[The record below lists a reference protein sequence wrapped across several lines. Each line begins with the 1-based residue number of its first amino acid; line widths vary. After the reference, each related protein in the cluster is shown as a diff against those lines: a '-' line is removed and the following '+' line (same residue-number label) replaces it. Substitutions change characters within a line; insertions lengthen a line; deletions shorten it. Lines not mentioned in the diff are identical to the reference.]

1 MRKVL
6 WSAVAI
12 TAVMAAGGG
21 WMLLAQEPNN
31 PYTSAPAAQAGIKV
45 EEYAGGLS
53 HPWGMTFLPNGAM
66 LVTERDGRL
75 WRIAGKGVPPV
86 EIKGVPKVQTG
97 GQAGLLDVA
106 LDPEFSDNNRIYFSY
121 AEAGEDGKAGTAVAS
136 ATLMGNALQDVRVI
150 FRQQPKV
157 EGGNHWGSRLVFGRD
172 GMLYATLGERFN
184 YREKAQDLGTHMGK
198 IVRITKNGRVPS
210 DNPFTAREGALPEIL
225 SYGHRNPQAA
235 ALHPQTGELWAIE
248 HGARGGDEINIIRA
262 GNNYGWPVI
271 SYGRNYDMTSIG
283 EGSAKEGMEQP
294 IYYWDPSIAP
304 SGMAFYGGGL
314 FPDWQGNLFVGALAG
329 TALVRLEL
337 DGNTVISEERLLEDR
352 GDRIR
357 DVAEGPD
364 GALYLL
370 VDSDEGAVLR
380 LSPDGR

>member
-12 TAVMAAGGG
+12 TAVMAAGDG

-31 PYTSAPAAQAGIKV
+31 PYTSAPAQQAGIKV
-45 EEYAGGLS
+45 AEYATGLS
-53 HPWGMTFLPNGAM
+53 HPWGMEFLPDGAM
-66 LVTERDGRL
+66 LVTERGGRL
-75 WRIAGKGVPPV
+75 WRITGRGVPPV

-97 GQAGLLDVA
+97 GQAGLLDVT
-106 LDPEFSDNNRIYFSY
+106 LDPEFTRNNRIYFSY
-121 AEAGEDGKAGTAVAS
+121 AEAGDDGTAGTAVAS
-136 ATLMGNALQDVRVI
+136 ATLMGNALQDVQVI

-172 GMLYATLGERFN
+172 GMLYATLGDRFD
-184 YREKAQDLGTHMGK
+184 YRDKAQDLGTHMGK

-210 DNPFTAREGALPEIL
+210 DNSFTMREGALPEIF

-283 EGSAKEGMEQP
+283 EGTTKEGMEQP

-304 SGMAFYGGGL
+304 SGMAFYGGKA

-337 DGNTVISEERLLEDR
+337 DGNTVVAEERLLEDR

-370 VDSDEGAVLR
+370 VDSDDGAVLR
-380 LSPDGR
+380 LSPEGR

>member
-1 MRKVL
+1 MRKL
-6 WSAVAI
+6 LLSATAVV
-12 TAVMAAGGG
+12 AVMAGTGG
-21 WMLLAQEPNN
+21 WWLLAKEPNN
-31 PYTSAPAAQAGIKV
+31 PYVSSQVQQLGVAV
-45 EEYAGGLS
+45 EEYATHLS
-53 HPWGMTFLPNGAM
+53 HPWGMEFLPDGAM
-66 LVTERDGRL
+66 LVTERGGRL
-75 WRIAGKGVPPV
+75 WRVVSKDLPPV
-86 EIKGVPKVQTG
+86 EIKGVPKVRTG
-97 GQAGLLDVA
+97 GQAGLLDVTI
-106 LDPEFSDNNRIYFSY
+106 DPAFAENQRIYFSY
-121 AEAGEDGKAGTAVAS
+121 AEAGEGDTAGTAVAS
-136 ATLMGNALQDVRVI
+136 AALKGNALQDVRVI

-172 GMLYATLGERFN
+172 GMLYVTLGERFD
-184 YREKAQDLGTHMGK
+184 YRDKAQDLGTHMGK
-198 IVRITKNGRVPS
+198 IVRITPNGRVPS
-210 DNPFTAREGALPEIL
+210 DNPFAMREGALPEIF

-283 EGSAKEGMEQP
+283 EGTAKEGMEQP

-304 SGMAFYGGGL
+304 SGMAFYGGAM
-314 FPDWQGNLFVGALAG
+314 FPDWQGDLFVGALAG

-337 DGNTVISEERLLEDR
+337 NGDEVVTEERLLEDR
-352 GDRIR
+352 GNRIR

-380 LSPDGR
+380 LTPATQ